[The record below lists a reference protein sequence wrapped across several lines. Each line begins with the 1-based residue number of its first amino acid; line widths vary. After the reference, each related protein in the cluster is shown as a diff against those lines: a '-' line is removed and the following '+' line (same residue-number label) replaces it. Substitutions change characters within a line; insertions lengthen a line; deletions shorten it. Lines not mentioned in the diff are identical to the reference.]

1 MTTLD
6 FIHVQDA
13 DFFSVFGFHIRT
25 IWWHI
30 SAPYT
35 CKINYVNMQEK
46 LCQPNLI
53 DMHAQD
59 NYVYMQYN
67 CVYMQENNFIVLTCK
82 LQIFLHLR

>member
-1 MTTLD
+1 MRIFSRFLI
-6 FIHVQDA
+6 FI
-13 DFFSVFGFHIRT
+13 SEP
-25 IWWHI
+25 WWHI

-46 LCQPNLI
+46 LCQTYLI

-59 NYVYMQYN
+59 NYVYMQDN
-67 CVYMQENNFIVLTCK
+67 CIYMQDNNFIVLTCK